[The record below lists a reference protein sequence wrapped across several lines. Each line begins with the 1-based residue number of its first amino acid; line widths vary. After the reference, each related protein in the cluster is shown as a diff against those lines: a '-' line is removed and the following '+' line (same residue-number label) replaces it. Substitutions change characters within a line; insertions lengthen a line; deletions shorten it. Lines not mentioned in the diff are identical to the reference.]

1 MQSVLD
7 QKDLWHRDLMSGAMH
22 YVVTLHYHYIEVVS
36 ELLSCSAVKSRSR
49 SRHNEQEHVWAEA
62 NHVSTV
68 LYTTVSCSR
77 VLGER
82 TATTASEGSRWILSN
97 PPAAAAAV
105 SATVIR
111 HYLSLLRVS
120 RRDERPAKDRCG
132 GQRRMILGWLLGRIY
147 VGRRT
152 PPSRRKNSNDEFYRS
167 RGGISK
173 KKPKKKRTRAPI
185 DSVPVD
191 RSVTRGRNTGY
202 PAGIRVLRRWG
213 PYASITSLTWRIYS
227 YVESGSVNGYCDSR
241 KLNRTASRELLSPR
255 VSELGSAGPVNPSF
269 FFLSTSPPLSPP
281 HASSSIGWIKCTRT
295 PLTVPHHPLALLLV
309 PP

>member
-173 KKPKKKRTRAPI
+173 KKPKKKKNTGSNRFGPRGSECHSRPKHWISGRYPRAPAL
-185 DSVPVD
+185 
-191 RSVTRGRNTGY
+191 RS
-202 PAGIRVLRRWG
+202 IRVYHFPHLTDLQLCRERLRERILWLEKTQPHG
-213 PYASITSLTWRIYS
+213 LSWATESASKW
-227 YVESGSVNGYCDSR
+227 
-241 KLNRTASRELLSPR
+241 
-255 VSELGSAGPVNPSF
+255 
-269 FFLSTSPPLSPP
+269 
-281 HASSSIGWIKCTRT
+281 TR
-295 PLTVPHHPLALLLV
+295 
-309 PP
+309 